1 MTMLPREEHERRMAL
16 YRDGLNDREI
26 ADQVHVTPEAI
37 TFWRKNHGLTAN
49 TPRSKITPAMEA
61 EMLRMHQGG
70 MSDGQISQESGM
82 KKATVVSWRRR
93 RGLADKLICLTRS
106 LWTTSPAAVERPRG
120 SNWPPAAL

>member
-1 MTMLPREEHERRMAL
+1 MTMLPREEHGRRMVL

-37 TFWRKNHGLTAN
+37 TFWGRTHGLPAN
-49 TPRSKITPAMEA
+49 TPRCKITPDMEA
-61 EMLRMHQGG
+61 EMLRMHQDG

-93 RGLADKLICLTRS
+93 RGLAANFKQG
-106 LWTTSPAAVERPRG
+106 ERARG
-120 SNWPPAAL
+120 AERDG

>member
-1 MTMLPREEHERRMAL
+1 MTMLPREEHERRMVL

-49 TPRSKITPAMEA
+49 TPRSKITPDMEA
-61 EMLRMHQGG
+61 EMLRMHQDG

-93 RGLADKLICLTRS
+93 RGLAANFRQG
-106 LWTTSPAAVERPRG
+106 ERVKHEHW
-120 SNWPPAAL
+120 SN

>member
-1 MTMLPREEHERRMAL
+1 MLPREEHERRMVL

-61 EMLRMHQGG
+61 EMLRMHQDG

-93 RGLADKLICLTRS
+93 RGLAANFKQG
-106 LWTTSPAAVERPRG
+106 ERPRG
-120 SNWPPAAL
+120 AGRDGDAE

>member
-1 MTMLPREEHERRMAL
+1 MTMLPREEHERRMVL

-61 EMLRMHQGG
+61 EMLRMHQDG

-93 RGLADKLICLTRS
+93 RGLAANFKQG
-106 LWTTSPAAVERPRG
+106 ERQT
-120 SNWPPAAL
+120 

>member
-1 MTMLPREEHERRMAL
+1 MTMLLKEEHERRMAL

-49 TPRSKITPAMEA
+49 TPRSKITPDMEA
-61 EMLRMHQGG
+61 EMLRMHQDG

-93 RGLADKLICLTRS
+93 RGLAANFKQG
-106 LWTTSPAAVERPRG
+106 ERARG
-120 SNWPPAAL
+120 AERDV

>member
-1 MTMLPREEHERRMAL
+1 MTMLLKEEHERRMAL

-49 TPRSKITPAMEA
+49 TPRSKITPDMEA
-61 EMLRMHQGG
+61 EMLRMHQDG

-93 RGLADKLICLTRS
+93 RGLAANFRQG
-106 LWTTSPAAVERPRG
+106 ERARG
-120 SNWPPAAL
+120 AERDV

>member
-1 MTMLPREEHERRMAL
+1 MTMLPREEHERRMVL

-49 TPRSKITPAMEA
+49 TPRSKITPGMEV
-61 EMLRMHQGG
+61 EMLRMYQDG

-93 RGLADKLICLTRS
+93 RGLAANFKQG
-106 LWTTSPAAVERPRG
+106 ERQT
-120 SNWPPAAL
+120 

>member
-1 MTMLPREEHERRMAL
+1 MLPREEHERRMVL

-49 TPRSKITPAMEA
+49 TPRSKITPDMEA
-61 EMLRMHQGG
+61 EMLRMHQDG

-93 RGLADKLICLTRS
+93 RGLAANFRQG
-106 LWTTSPAAVERPRG
+106 ERVKHEHW
-120 SNWPPAAL
+120 SN

>member
-1 MTMLPREEHERRMAL
+1 MLPREEHERRMVL

-49 TPRSKITPAMEA
+49 TPRSKITPDMEA
-61 EMLRMHQGG
+61 EMLRMHQDG

-93 RGLADKLICLTRS
+93 RGLAANFKQG
-106 LWTTSPAAVERPRG
+106 ERPRG
-120 SNWPPAAL
+120 AGRDGDAE

>member
-1 MTMLPREEHERRMAL
+1 MTMLPREEHERRMVL

-61 EMLRMHQGG
+61 EMLRMHQDG

-93 RGLADKLICLTRS
+93 RGLAANFKQG
-106 LWTTSPAAVERPRG
+106 ERARG
-120 SNWPPAAL
+120 AERDV

>member
-1 MTMLPREEHERRMAL
+1 MLPREEHERRMVL

-61 EMLRMHQGG
+61 EMLRMHQDG

-93 RGLADKLICLTRS
+93 RGLAANFKQG
-106 LWTTSPAAVERPRG
+106 ERARG
-120 SNWPPAAL
+120 AERDG

>member
-1 MTMLPREEHERRMAL
+1 MLPREEHERRMVL

-61 EMLRMHQGG
+61 EMLRMHQDG

-93 RGLADKLICLTRS
+93 RGLAANFKQG
-106 LWTTSPAAVERPRG
+106 ERQT
-120 SNWPPAAL
+120 

>member
-1 MTMLPREEHERRMAL
+1 MTMLPREEHERRMVL

-61 EMLRMHQGG
+61 EMLRMHQDG

-93 RGLADKLICLTRS
+93 RGLAANFKQG
-106 LWTTSPAAVERPRG
+106 ERARG
-120 SNWPPAAL
+120 AERDG

>member
-1 MTMLPREEHERRMAL
+1 MLPREEHERRMVL

-61 EMLRMHQGG
+61 EMLRMHQDG

-93 RGLADKLICLTRS
+93 RGLAANFKQG
-106 LWTTSPAAVERPRG
+106 ERAKHEHW
-120 SNWPPAAL
+120 SN

>member
-1 MTMLPREEHERRMAL
+1 MTMLPREEHERRMVL

-49 TPRSKITPAMEA
+49 RSKITPDMEA
-61 EMLRMHQGG
+61 EMLRMHQDG

-93 RGLADKLICLTRS
+93 RGLAANFKQG
-106 LWTTSPAAVERPRG
+106 ERPRG
-120 SNWPPAAL
+120 AGRDGDAE